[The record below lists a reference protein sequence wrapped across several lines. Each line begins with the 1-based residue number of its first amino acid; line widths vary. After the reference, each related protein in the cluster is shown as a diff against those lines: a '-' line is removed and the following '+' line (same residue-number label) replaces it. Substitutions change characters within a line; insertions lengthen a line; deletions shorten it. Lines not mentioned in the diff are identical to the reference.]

1 MKDNTEDIDRLIKN
15 ALTEEEAKF
24 YDELDEQTFFGMLGG
39 VFTGKLK
46 WLLILMNSVTVFAF
60 IGLIYCIMQFV
71 DTDVTNE
78 LIKWG
83 ILGMFF
89 MLMMSMIKLFVWLQ
103 MDKNS
108 LLREIKRIE
117 LQLAALS
124 SKLP

>member
-1 MKDNTEDIDRLIKN
+1 MKDNTEDIDKLIKN

-24 YDELDEQTFFGMLGG
+24 YDELDEQNLFGMIGG
-39 VFTGKLK
+39 VFSGKLK
-46 WLLILMNSVTVFAF
+46 WLLILMNIVTVFAF
-60 IGLIYCIMQFV
+60 IGLIYCIAQFV
-71 DTDVTNE
+71 NTDVTNE

-103 MDKNS
+103 MDKNA
-108 LLREIKRIE
+108 LLREIKRLE

-124 SKLP
+124 SKFP